1 MTESSSENL
10 RLIVGFK
17 ILIFKLY
24 FQASYIFLAFCSK
37 CLTDPK
43 ILESEKWLT
52 LLIQELEN
60 QGLSLPERYFTF
72 SVHSPYRIQNMMW
85 YFQIVPFQKNIMMW
99 HSQIYWIFMQLSLFV
114 DDVDLQLFSVSRN
127 EKHNINNLLAI
138 AFCLLWSWI
147 CWGFE

>member
-1 MTESSSENL
+1 MQCNVINIKPKINGAFMTESSSENL

-24 FQASYIFLAFCSK
+24 FQASYIFLAFSSK

-72 SVHSPYRIQNMMW
+72 SVHSPYRIQNMM
-85 YFQIVPFQKNIMMW
+85 
-99 HSQIYWIFMQLSLFV
+99 
-114 DDVDLQLFSVSRN
+114 
-127 EKHNINNLLAI
+127 
-138 AFCLLWSWI
+138 
-147 CWGFE
+147 